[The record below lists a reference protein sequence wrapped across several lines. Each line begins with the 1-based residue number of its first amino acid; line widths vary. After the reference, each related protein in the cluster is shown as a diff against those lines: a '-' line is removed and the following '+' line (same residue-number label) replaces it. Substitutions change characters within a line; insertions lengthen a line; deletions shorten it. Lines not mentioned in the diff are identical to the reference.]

1 MFYHI
6 SSSII
11 ILLIT
16 ILLNKFEALFFTSTK
31 HRMMTGCKAR
41 KCIRNT
47 KLNHTL
53 KGCND
58 FKMCNKKVYQDG
70 FCKRCYESDKR
81 VNNENWIPDQLW
93 KRDGIYGEP
102 YDFPYHKNEKEKD
115 WVEKIYILHP
125 NIRPQEDQLE
135 DQLEEDYEQRQ
146 QAVKDWLDKYSTKI
160 NYKMGK
166 ELEKIINN

>member
-1 MFYHI
+1 
-6 SSSII
+6 
-11 ILLIT
+11 
-16 ILLNKFEALFFTSTK
+16 
-31 HRMMTGCKAR
+31 MTGCKAR
-41 KCIRNT
+41 KCIKNT
-47 KLNHTL
+47 ELNDTL
-53 KGCND
+53 KGYND

-70 FCKRCYESDKR
+70 FCRRCYEHDKR
-81 VNNENWIPDQLW
+81 VNNKNWIPDQLW

-125 NIRPQEDQLE
+125 NIRPQEDH
-135 DQLEEDYEQRQ
+135 EEDHEEGHEEDHEEYYEQRQ

-166 ELEKIINN
+166 ELEKIINKK